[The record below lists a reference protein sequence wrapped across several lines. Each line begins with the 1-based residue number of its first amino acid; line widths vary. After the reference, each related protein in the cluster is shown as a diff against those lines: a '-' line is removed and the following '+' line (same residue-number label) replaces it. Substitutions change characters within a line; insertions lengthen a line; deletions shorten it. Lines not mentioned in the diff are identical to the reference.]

1 MGSGGGGGK
10 SSERK
15 TVNHYVP
22 DLFRLC
28 WSNIQTGI
36 RDHGNCQGVHFR
48 SFAIAGGDVE
58 FFCFCIVGPDAVG
71 RVGGL
76 QHSVVPCVHEECI
89 ALIDTLRR
97 LSKVKYIAVLLAGD
111 RFEVP
116 DLPVAVKQ
124 HCSRDLRA
132 DCGLFGGIS
141 VKEPLDGTG
150 ITPRQYGQ
158 RVPGFQGINAPLNG
172 FEGGF
177 QCAMPGI
184 ITCWGYKKFFTPK
197 GDCPRENKQ

>member
-1 MGSGGGGGK
+1 M
-10 SSERK
+10 
-15 TVNHYVP
+15 
-22 DLFRLC
+22 
-28 WSNIQTGI
+28 
-36 RDHGNCQGVHFR
+36 HFR
-48 SFAIAGGDVE
+48 GFAVAGGDVE

-76 QHSVVPCVHEECI
+76 QHGVVPCVHEECI
-89 ALIDTLRR
+89 ALVDTLRC

-116 DLPVAVKQ
+116 DLPVAVEQ
-124 HCSRDLRA
+124 NCPRDLSPER
-132 DCGLFGGIS
+132 GLFGGIS

-158 RVPGFQGINAPLNG
+158 CVPGFQGINAPLNG
-172 FEGGF
+172 FEGCF

-184 ITCWGYKKFFTPK
+184 ITRRGYKKFFAPK
-197 GDCPRENKQ
+197 GHCCGKNQQ